1 MTDTNWP
8 NPERPGYPM
17 FPERDGL
24 HAFTMADYPGYVV
37 FQWIS
42 KNDEYRATSY
52 DGEILYSPNEISQ
65 EYEYHGPVLTPTQI
79 NEMLAA
85 ERERICLMIER
96 SLDASCSLLPTA
108 GKTLLKAATE
118 DITDAIRNLGA
129 AP

>member
-1 MTDTNWP
+1 MTQASTNWP
-8 NPERPGYPM
+8 DQKRPGVPL
-17 FPERDGL
+17 FPERDGWHL
-24 HAFTMADYPGYVV
+24 LRVFGGTTIEWWSANAQAF
-37 FQWIS
+37 
-42 KNDEYRATSY
+42 NNHY
-52 DGEILYSPNEISQ
+52 DPRYTIYDCAC
-65 EYEYHGPVLTPTQI
+65 LTPTQI

-118 DITDAIRNLGA
+118 DITDAIRNLGD